1 METPDEPAP
10 TVTIGGREVSHLV
23 AALIAQE
30 SDRLGILPGQVGDVM
45 IPDPAPT
52 HVMIS
57 GYSLSIETSAAIAT
71 FADANG
77 LHPVRVIQDIVR
89 EHAEAL
95 DRKARTRETTCPL
108 EGTWAVRSDCPKGRG
123 GGSRDA

>member
-1 METPDEPAP
+1 MNPLDEPAP
-10 TVTIGGREVSHLV
+10 TVTIGGREVTQVV

-30 SDRLGILPGQVGDVM
+30 ADRLGILPGQVGDVVL
-45 IPDPAPT
+45 PTPEPT

-57 GYSLSIETSAAIAT
+57 GLRLTIATSAAIAA

-95 DRKARTRETTCPL
+95 DRKARTRETTRPL
-108 EGTWAVRSDCPKGRG
+108 EGSWALPSDSPKGRG
-123 GGSRDA
+123 GVN

>member
-1 METPDEPAP
+1 MEPPDTETP

-30 SDRLGILPGQVGDVM
+30 SDRLGILPGQVGDVV

-57 GYSLSIETSAAIAT
+57 GYSLSI
-71 FADANG
+71 DQRGNRG
-77 LHPVRVIQDIVR
+77 LRGRQRAPSGPRHPR
-89 EHAEAL
+89 HC
-95 DRKARTRETTCPL
+95 ARARRGSGP
-108 EGTWAVRSDCPKGRG
+108 EGTHP
-123 GGSRDA
+123 RDNAPP